1 MKQSS
6 SFKSLLYSLCC
17 CGPRGLKSFCSP
29 GPVWEHH
36 PWSITEALSGAWWW
50 QRAPS
55 PPAWSRFSFLG
66 SLWDVLEPLD
76 GLSYCEQ
83 CCRLCTPGS
92 VPICCSH
99 QLWSEMGTFLL
110 CRGEHLARGWR
121 HGCKPCAGKH
131 DWCCSAGFPA
141 AHFLELICPFWCS
154 LSVGCFFPQQAPL
167 RFVKH
172 GYKAVLLFFF
182 FLVSFEKIK
191 RPKPWSQQFLTQGA
205 CPTPAGSIHEWCLQ
219 SPICRDCFFP
229 VPAQVCSITEV
240 EIWTRT
246 VTVGC
251 GFQLKCIFHRRVA
264 WSPVIAFQCD
274 ESPEYLCNL
283 KKGWFYMFI
292 KG

>member
-17 CGPRGLKSFCSP
+17 CDPRGLKSFCSP

-182 FLVSFEKIK
+182 FFSFLWKNKKTQTLKPAISYTRCLSHPSRQHTWVVLAMSHLQGLFLSGSSSSLQHHRGRDMDPYCYCGMWLPIKMHLSQTCRLILSNCVSVWWISWILV
-191 RPKPWSQQFLTQGA
+191 
-205 CPTPAGSIHEWCLQ
+205 
-219 SPICRDCFFP
+219 
-229 VPAQVCSITEV
+229 
-240 EIWTRT
+240 
-246 VTVGC
+246 
-251 GFQLKCIFHRRVA
+251 
-264 WSPVIAFQCD
+264 
-274 ESPEYLCNL
+274 
-283 KKGWFYMFI
+283 
-292 KG
+292 